1 MTKKWIRLVTVL
13 GIIALQCQ
21 VLFAGNISFTNF
33 TFTTIPY
40 GEALNEVARMNKEDN
55 EQRWYVTLT
64 GSSGLSS
71 TTDRAL
77 VVSGTVDSVFDVE
90 AALVPIRSTTTSFN
104 AEYYTDCYLP
114 KGTNCKLYATGNQNM
129 GIRYTIS
136 LSGRY
141 TP

>member
-1 MTKKWIRLVTVL
+1 MTKKWIRLVSVL
-13 GIIALQCQ
+13 GILALQCQ
-21 VLFAGNISFTNF
+21 ILFAGNISFTNF

-71 TTDRAL
+71 TSERAL
-77 VVSGTVDSVFDVE
+77 VVSSRVGSVFEMD

-104 AEYYTDCYLP
+104 APYHPECYLQQ
-114 KGTNCKLYATGNQNM
+114 GTNCMLYATGNQNM
-129 GIRYTIS
+129 GIEYTIS